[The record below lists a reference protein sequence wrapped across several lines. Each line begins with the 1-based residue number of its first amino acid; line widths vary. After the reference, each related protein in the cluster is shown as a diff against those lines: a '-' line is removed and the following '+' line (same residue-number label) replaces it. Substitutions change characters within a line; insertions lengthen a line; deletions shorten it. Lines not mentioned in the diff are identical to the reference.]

1 MKTVSEMETSLA
13 KMVKKGT
20 HLSVQKQKEY
30 GKYFDIEIYPRTRKI
45 KTYKRNN
52 KAIDEAIELIF
63 VASY

>member
-52 KAIDEAIELIF
+52 KAIFTHGNQREI
-63 VASY
+63 S